1 MLLIRNKGAVVTMV
15 VPPFPFPLGIQRPLG
30 SCADVFENETFLA
43 ASGNGR
49 LFFPTRR
56 EREKKS
62 YGEEKADQDIVGGKE
77 HR

>member
-1 MLLIRNKGAVVTMV
+1 MV

-30 SCADVFENETFLA
+30 SCADVFENENVSRSIRKRTFVF
-43 ASGNGR
+43 SDEE
-49 LFFPTRR
+49 R